1 MLPLVLVLLGKESV
15 TLAMGMVR
23 SGCRVPPIYLSR
35 YSFHAVLSLGWMSR
49 SVRGWVGLWDIS
61 PTFSGKGM
69 EGHGGGE

>member
-49 SVRGWVGLWDIS
+49 SVRG
-61 PTFSGKGM
+61 
-69 EGHGGGE
+69 